1 VPTGA
6 RGQHATLA
14 LSTLT
19 RACIRARVLAA
30 SVGLGRTNCL
40 DAPDESGTPDKTQA
54 DVVHMGGTTAA
65 RLTLQPGWSWAECIK
80 PVVGGASC
88 QLTHL
93 GVLQSG
99 TMRIIH
105 EDVTE
110 VEIGPGETYVI
121 EPGHQAEVVGDEP
134 VVGYEFQPDAAEQ
147 YARQ

>member
-1 VPTGA
+1 MAGVEK
-6 RGQHATLA
+6 R
-14 LSTLT
+14 SFD
-19 RACIRARVLAA
+19 
-30 SVGLGRTNCL
+30 S
-40 DAPDESGTPDKTQA
+40 PDESRTPDKTQA

-65 RLTLQPGWSWAECIK
+65 RLTLQPGWSWAECVK
-80 PVVGGASC
+80 PVAGGDSC

-99 TMRIIH
+99 AMRITH
-105 EDVTE
+105 EDGTE

-134 VVGYEFQPDAAEQ
+134 VVAYEFQPEAAEQ